1 MAFSKAWSRG
11 WRDFLGASPDRDRV
25 AIEILA
31 QRYVEE
37 MQAAGRFNQHAQKM
51 HYTQFCENLLQI
63 ATDKSQYAEWIAE
76 KIISLGGKLPEVS
89 EYRSTDENSW
99 RYLQM
104 DLAEE
109 NRCADHLPEQ
119 IWRIESDHPE
129 ISRFLQQIFDAEKK
143 HRHQLNDMLMR
154 SDGFA
159 RSLA

>member
-1 MAFSKAWSRG
+1 MGFYWAAW
-11 WRDFLGASPDRDRV
+11 WRDFFGTSPDRDRV
-25 AIEILA
+25 AIEILG

-37 MQAAGRFNQHAQKM
+37 MQAADRFNQHAQKM

-63 ATDKSQYAEWIAE
+63 ATDKSKYARWIAE

-89 EYRSTDENSW
+89 EYRPTDENSW

-129 ISRFLQQIFDAEKK
+129 ISQLLQQIFDAEKK
-143 HRHQLNDMLMR
+143 HRHELADMLMR

>member
-1 MAFSKAWSRG
+1 MAFSKVWSRW

-25 AIEILA
+25 AIEILG
-31 QRYVEE
+31 QRYIEE

-51 HYTQFCENLLQI
+51 HYTQYCENLLQI
-63 ATDKSQYAEWIAE
+63 ATDKSRYAERFAE
-76 KIISLGGKLPEVS
+76 KIISLGGKLPEVP

-109 NRCADHLPEQ
+109 NRCADHLAEQ
-119 IWRIESDHPE
+119 IWRVESDHPE
-129 ISRFLQQIFDAEKK
+129 ISQFLQQIFDAEKI
-143 HRHQLNDMLMR
+143 HRDELNDMLMR

-159 RSLA
+159 RSLT

>member
-1 MAFSKAWSRG
+1 MKDWSRW
-11 WRDFLGASPDRDRV
+11 WRDFLGTSLDRDRV
-25 AIEILA
+25 AIEILR

-37 MQAAGRFNQHAQKM
+37 MQAADRFNQHAQKM
-51 HYTQFCENLLQI
+51 YYTQFHENLLDI
-63 ATDKSQYAEWIAE
+63 ATDKSKYGAWIGD
-76 KIISLGGKLPEVS
+76 KIIALGGKLPEVS
-89 EYRSTDENSW
+89 EYRSTDENNW

-119 IWRIESDHPE
+119 IWRLESAHPE
-129 ISRFLQQIFDAEKK
+129 IGRLLQQIFDAEKK
-143 HRHQLNDMLMR
+143 HRHELNDMLMR